1 MESKKIRSFKRFL
14 PARGIHNSFESRLQ
28 KARKTLSAS
37 KSGSPFIL
45 HEKRPP
51 HFFATAVHFY
61 LFSLFLKVIL
71 KLFEKVPD
79 IAKNF

>member
-1 MESKKIRSFKRFL
+1 MTKRDCF
-14 PARGIHNSFESRLQ
+14 
-28 KARKTLSAS
+28 
-37 KSGSPFIL
+37 GSPFIL

-51 HFFATAVHFY
+51 HFFCGSRSFY
-61 LFSLFLKVIL
+61 LFSLFLKVLL

>member
-1 MESKKIRSFKRFL
+1 MTKRDCF
-14 PARGIHNSFESRLQ
+14 
-28 KARKTLSAS
+28 
-37 KSGSPFIL
+37 GSPFIL

-61 LFSLFLKVIL
+61 LFSLFLKVLL

-79 IAKNF
+79 ITENF